1 MKIELDDER
10 RAHFLDNL
18 DSFLQQE
25 LDIELSEFKLDRLAD
40 HLIAEL
46 GPSVYNQAVQDA
58 RKFLQERLDD
68 LEGDLYS
75 PEA

>member
-10 RAHFLDNL
+10 RAQFLDNL
-18 DSFLQQE
+18 ESFLQRE
-25 LDIELSEFKLDRLAD
+25 LDLELSGFQKDRLAD
-40 HLIAEL
+40 FLIAEL

-68 LEGDLYS
+68 LEGDLYT